1 MSRLVRI
8 VPAVPPILAFHKF
21 GNSKTKLVDAESE
34 DMILQARTS
43 LYPFIGG
50 ECHICGVLPPPT
62 SLRFSAALSRLEELR
77 ESTHN
82 SQSKLRPVVK
92 QPLVCGTVAYNILC
106 PTILSELQ
114 AAFSQDEN
122 AVTHKAAQVAQHNN
136 SSHQHTQPGGTFAS
150 SRPAGLVF
158 GEVQYR
164 PGPNAIPLEAE
175 RSQRNNASAGY
186 KGQTMEPGEKQ
197 CLQQMNAPCIIR
209 LNRNSS
215 TSAYNLQ
222 TSLPLGETTQPTNT
236 DSIELSLAGKGDL
249 PSPPLHLRNAIA
261 PPAIRRSQTT
271 PPNASQSCSAISHPL
286 PLPSLPSALIAYVPN
301 GHAACPTY
309 SPHVRTERQAVLLGL
324 VPLEYSRPEPPT
336 SRTPQ
341 GP

>member
-21 GNSKTKLVDAESE
+21 GNVKTKLVDAESE

-50 ECHICGVLPPPT
+50 ECHICGVLHHC
-62 SLRFSAALSRLEELR
+62 SRLEELR

-92 QPLVCGTVAYNILC
+92 QPFVCGT
-106 PTILSELQ
+106 
-114 AAFSQDEN
+114 DKN

-150 SRPAGLVF
+150 SQ
-158 GEVQYR
+158 VQYR

-175 RSQRNNASAGY
+175 RSQRNNASARY

-236 DSIELSLAGKGDL
+236 ESIELSLAGEGDL

-261 PPAIRRSQTT
+261 PPDIRRSQAT

-309 SPHVRTERQAVLLGL
+309 LPHVRTERQAVLLGL